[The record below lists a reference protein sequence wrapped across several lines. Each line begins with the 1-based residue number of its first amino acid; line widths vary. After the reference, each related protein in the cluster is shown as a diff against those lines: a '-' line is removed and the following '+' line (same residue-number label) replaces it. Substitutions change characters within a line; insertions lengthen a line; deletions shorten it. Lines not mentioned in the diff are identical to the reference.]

1 MILLSPERKLQA
13 FLVACKR
20 RFRRKKKAALKGRVP
35 LRGIVSACED
45 VKMSRCAK
53 AFEWALNINS
63 LGVWYY
69 FTASDDAGILRGR
82 QPSGSKK

>member
-20 RFRRKKKAALKGRVP
+20 RFRRKKKAALKGRIP

-45 VKMSRCAK
+45 VKMSCCAK
-53 AFEWALNINS
+53 AFEWMWNINN
-63 LGVWYY
+63 LEVWYY
-69 FTASDDAGILRGR
+69 FTASEGAGMLRGR